1 MKVKSIAFEPFDL
14 HAPVASTSTL
24 THLAMH
30 AFEYVLPSLPQTGF
44 TSLVHL
50 HGFSFVVVK
59 PVVTS
64 ALAVV
69 VALGLAVVVALG
81 LAAVV
86 AVVFLVPAAAV
97 VVA

>member
-44 TSLVHL
+44 ASLVHL

-59 PVVTS
+59 P
-64 ALAVV
+64 
-69 VALGLAVVVALG
+69 VVVALG